1 MNIHVAFFRNL
12 NLGRPNCPTKVQFEE
27 AFGAAAAVSAS
38 SFLTNGTLVF
48 TTGASSESKRVFNG
62 ACEILRSTCLSSC
75 NEQLQRAVATSSRIV
90 VGLMLMLPRAM
101 DAGSGSEQARPRGA
115 MGSAFSSVKL
125 GTFDLSFAHV
135 RTYARSSQPGD
146 RSSRA

>member
-75 NEQLQRAVATSSRIV
+75 NEQLQRAVVSLS
-90 VGLMLMLPRAM
+90 GLCSCSCSCCPEQWMLDPGLN
-101 DAGSGSEQARPRGA
+101 
-115 MGSAFSSVKL
+115 KL
-125 GTFDLSFAHV
+125 AHAV
-135 RTYARSSQPGD
+135 LWAVHFPV
-146 RSSRA
+146 